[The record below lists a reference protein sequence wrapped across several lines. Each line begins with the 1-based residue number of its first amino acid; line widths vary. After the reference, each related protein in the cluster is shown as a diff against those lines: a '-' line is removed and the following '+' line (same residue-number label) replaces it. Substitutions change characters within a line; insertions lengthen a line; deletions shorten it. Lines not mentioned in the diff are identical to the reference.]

1 MHVVVSTVARLVKQ
15 TYNIKDSLLRTF
27 CVLDMLHISQA
38 KLMIYI
44 TSTKCHTD
52 CEAVQEM
59 QYVNIKYDTGCRYLH
74 DV

>member
-15 TYNIKDSLLRTF
+15 IYNIKGSLLRTF
-27 CVLDMLHISQA
+27 CIIDMPHISQA
-38 KLMIYI
+38 KLMMYI
-44 TSTKCHTD
+44 ISTKCHTD

-59 QYVNIKYDTGCRYLH
+59 QYVNIKYDPGCRYVH